1 MGVSPQVLP
10 WLYPG
15 LSRPFPAA
23 AQSALDSFD
32 EGDDVSA
39 MKSQIAAILT
49 AGVLGG
55 LAGFALGHEHQLPA
69 AEKPVA
75 AKPAMHT
82 KVVHRTIHVTKHAK
96 SKHPPAGAGGHHGA
110 KVGAG
115 GGQTQTATATP
126 TAVAT
131 GSSSTGAATEGGTYT
146 SEPVT
151 TSTSGAVATVE
162 SGSEGAAPVTTST
175 SGASASGGGGSE
187 TAAVT
192 TATSGGGGGGGGG
205 ESEGGDGGGG
215 GGGGDD

>member
-10 WLYPG
+10 WLYPA
-15 LSRPFPAA
+15 LSRPFPAL
-23 AQSALDSFD
+23 AQSALDNFY
-32 EGDDVSA
+32 EGDDVSKF
-39 MKSQIAAILT
+39 KSQFAAILV
-49 AGVLGG
+49 AGALGG
-55 LAGFALGHEHQLPA
+55 LAGFALGHEHQVPA
-69 AEKPVA
+69 TEKPVA

-96 SKHPPAGAGGHHGA
+96 PKHPPAGAGGHHGA
-110 KVGAG
+110 KVGASG

-131 GSSSTGAATEGGTYT
+131 GSSSTGAATEGATYT

-151 TSTSGAVATVE
+151 TSTSGAVATT
-162 SGSEGAAPVTTST
+162 GSESESAAPVTTST

-187 TAAVT
+187 SAAVT
-192 TATSGGGGGGGGG
+192 TATSGGGGGGGG

-215 GGGGDD
+215 GGDD